1 MTKVKNEAPASTDT
15 KENASQVNELQAL
28 NEALALRAKD
38 LDDAQGKIATLEAE
52 NLALKEA
59 IQELNEQLKQKE
71 KANDELGKYP
81 VLTLKGKKYEL
92 VDAKSRA
99 RFEGKN
105 VIITK
110 ETLEAD
116 PKLLEYCI
124 KKGFA
129 CLREKGGK

>member
-1 MTKVKNEAPASTDT
+1 MTKAKNVVPVTSDTQANAPVKND
-15 KENASQVNELQAL
+15 LQAL

-38 LDDAQGKIATLEAE
+38 LEDAQGKIATLEAE

-59 IQELNEQLKQKE
+59 IQELNEHLKE
-71 KANDELGKYP
+71 KEKTNDELGKYP
-81 VLTLKGKKYEL
+81 VLTYKGKKYEL
-92 VDAKSRA
+92 VDQKSRA

-116 PKLLEYCI
+116 SKLLEHCV
-124 KKGFA
+124 KKGFS

>member
-1 MTKVKNEAPASTDT
+1 MTKAKNVVPVNSETQANAPVKND
-15 KENASQVNELQAL
+15 LQAL

-38 LDDAQGKIATLEAE
+38 LEDAQGKIATLEAE

-59 IQELNEQLKQKE
+59 IQELNEQLKEKE
-71 KANDELGKYP
+71 KTNDELGKYP
-81 VLTLKGKKYEL
+81 VLTYKGKKYEL
-92 VDAKSRA
+92 VDPKSRA

-116 PKLLEYCI
+116 SKLLEHCV
-124 KKGFA
+124 KKGFS
-129 CLREKGGK
+129 CLREKGGR

>member
-1 MTKVKNEAPASTDT
+1 MTKGKNVAAATTDT
-15 KENASQVNELQAL
+15 KDNATQLNELQAL
-28 NEALALRAKD
+28 NDALALRAKD
-38 LDDAQGKIATLEAE
+38 LDEAQGKISALEAE
-52 NLALKEA
+52 NSALKAA
-59 IQELNEQLKQKE
+59 IEELNAQLKEKE

-81 VLTLKGKKYEL
+81 VLSLKGKKYEL

-116 PKLLEYCI
+116 PKLLEFCV

>member
-1 MTKVKNEAPASTDT
+1 MTKVKNEVPASTDT
-15 KENASQVNELQAL
+15 KENASQLNELQAL
-28 NEALALRAKD
+28 NEALASRSKD
-38 LDDAQGKIATLEAE
+38 LDDAQGKIASLEAE

-59 IQELNEQLKQKE
+59 IQELNERLTNQE
-71 KANDELGKYP
+71 KTSEELGKSP
-81 VLTLKGKKYEL
+81 VLTHKGKKYEL

-116 PKLLEYCI
+116 SKLLEHCI

-129 CLREKGGK
+129 CLREKGGN